1 MDQFLRDLLLEKN
14 QEETQNQLPET
25 EQDSVKKEKK
35 KHPFR
40 NGFLSGVAV
49 CLVIA
54 LMVVIVKET
63 MLHSTVGS
71 GFMTKHGVEKV
82 NLLSDVIDQYYYKDI
97 TDEEKM
103 EGIYKGLMSSTNDK
117 YTDYYSPKEFKDLMV
132 TMEGDYGGIGATLS
146 QDKATKEVSVVEVYE
161 GSPAARAG
169 LERGDIVIS
178 VDGHLGTDE
187 SLDDFVQRIRGEEG
201 TSIEMVYK
209 RDDQEKTIEIT
220 REEVIVPSVSHR
232 MLDDKIGYI
241 RISSFVNGTQ
251 KDFEDAL
258 ADLQGQGMQGIVFD
272 MRDNGGG
279 MVDSVVAILDD
290 ILPAGTVVYTM
301 DKSGKREDYTSDDAK
316 KIDIP
321 VTVLVNENTASAAE
335 IFTGAIR
342 DFNYGTIIGTNT
354 FGKGIVQST
363 VPLSD
368 GSAVKITV
376 ATYYTP
382 SGECIHEKGIK
393 PDIELEFSYADEN
406 PTEYDELKDN
416 QVQKAMEV
424 LGEKLAD

>member
-1 MDQFLRDLLLEKN
+1 MLEEN
-14 QEETQNQLPET
+14 QEEIQNQLPET

-71 GFMTKHGVEKV
+71 GFMTRHGVEKV

-146 QDKATKEVSVVEVYE
+146 QDKVTKEVSVVEVYE

-209 RDDQEKTIEIT
+209 RDDQEHTIEIT

-241 RISSFVNGTQ
+241 RISSFVNCTQ

-258 ADLQGQGMQGIVFD
+258 ADLQSQGMQGIVFD

>member
-1 MDQFLRDLLLEKN
+1 MLEEN
-14 QEETQNQLPET
+14 QEEIQNQLPET

-209 RDDQEKTIEIT
+209 RDDQEHTIEIT

>member
-1 MDQFLRDLLLEKN
+1 MLEEN
-14 QEETQNQLPET
+14 QEEIQNQLPET

-35 KHPFR
+35 KYPFR

-209 RDDQEKTIEIT
+209 RGDQEKTIEIT

-258 ADLQGQGMQGIVFD
+258 ADLQSQGMQGIVFD

>member
-1 MDQFLRDLLLEKN
+1 MLEEN
-14 QEETQNQLPET
+14 QEEIQNQLPET

-71 GFMTKHGVEKV
+71 GFMTRHGVEKV

-209 RDDQEKTIEIT
+209 RDDQEHTIEIT

-258 ADLQGQGMQGIVFD
+258 ADLQSQGMQGIVFD

>member
-1 MDQFLRDLLLEKN
+1 MLEEN
-14 QEETQNQLPET
+14 QEEIQNQLPET

-209 RDDQEKTIEIT
+209 RGDQEKTIEIT

-258 ADLQGQGMQGIVFD
+258 ADLQSQGMQGIIFD

>member
-1 MDQFLRDLLLEKN
+1 MLEEN
-14 QEETQNQLPET
+14 QEEIQNQLPET

-209 RDDQEKTIEIT
+209 RGDQEKTIEIT

-258 ADLQGQGMQGIVFD
+258 ADLQSQGMQGIIFD
-272 MRDNGGG
+272 MRENGGG

>member
-1 MDQFLRDLLLEKN
+1 MLEKN

-82 NLLSDVIDQYYYKDI
+82 NLLSNVIDQYYYKDI

-209 RDDQEKTIEIT
+209 RGDQEKTIEIT

-258 ADLQGQGMQGIVFD
+258 ADLQSQGMQGIVFD

-279 MVDSVVAILDD
+279 MVDSLVAILDD

>member
-1 MDQFLRDLLLEKN
+1 MLEKN

-258 ADLQGQGMQGIVFD
+258 ADLQSQGMQGIVFD

>member
-1 MDQFLRDLLLEKN
+1 MLEEN
-14 QEETQNQLPET
+14 QEEIQNQLPET

-82 NLLSDVIDQYYYKDI
+82 NLLSDVIDKYYYKDI

-146 QDKATKEVSVVEVYE
+146 QDKVTKEVSVVEVYE

-209 RDDQEKTIEIT
+209 RGDQEHTIEIT

-258 ADLQGQGMQGIVFD
+258 ADLQSQGMQGIVFD

-316 KIDIP
+316 KIEIP

>member
-1 MDQFLRDLLLEKN
+1 MLEEN
-14 QEETQNQLPET
+14 QEEIQNQLPET

-63 MLHSTVGS
+63 ILHSTVGS

-82 NLLSDVIDQYYYKDI
+82 NLLSDVIDKYYYKDI

-146 QDKATKEVSVVEVYE
+146 QDKVTKEVSVVEVYE

-209 RDDQEKTIEIT
+209 RGDQEKTIEIT

-258 ADLQGQGMQGIVFD
+258 ADLQSQGMQGIVFD

>member
-1 MDQFLRDLLLEKN
+1 MLEEN
-14 QEETQNQLPET
+14 QEEIQNQLPET

-169 LERGDIVIS
+169 LDRGDIVIS

-209 RDDQEKTIEIT
+209 RDDQEHTIEIT

-258 ADLQGQGMQGIVFD
+258 ADLQSQGMQGIVFD

>member
-1 MDQFLRDLLLEKN
+1 MLEKN

-132 TMEGDYGGIGATLS
+132 TMEGNYGGIGATLS
-146 QDKATKEVSVVEVYE
+146 QDKVTKEVSVVEVYE

-209 RDDQEKTIEIT
+209 RDDQEHTIEIT

-258 ADLQGQGMQGIVFD
+258 ADLQSQGMQGIVFD

>member
-1 MDQFLRDLLLEKN
+1 MLEEN
-14 QEETQNQLPET
+14 QEEIQNQLPET

-54 LMVVIVKET
+54 LMVVIVKEA

-71 GFMTKHGVEKV
+71 GFMTRHGVEKV
-82 NLLSDVIDQYYYKDI
+82 NLLSDVIDKYYYKDI

-146 QDKATKEVSVVEVYE
+146 QDKVTKEVSVVEVYE

-209 RDDQEKTIEIT
+209 RDDQEHTIEIT

-258 ADLQGQGMQGIVFD
+258 ADLQSQGMQGIVFD

>member
-1 MDQFLRDLLLEKN
+1 MLEEN
-14 QEETQNQLPET
+14 QEEIQNQLPET

-71 GFMTKHGVEKV
+71 GFMTKHGVEKA

-146 QDKATKEVSVVEVYE
+146 QDTATKEVSVVEVYE

-258 ADLQGQGMQGIVFD
+258 ADLQSQGMQGIVFD

>member
-1 MDQFLRDLLLEKN
+1 MLEEN
-14 QEETQNQLPET
+14 QEEIQNQLPET

-146 QDKATKEVSVVEVYE
+146 QDKVTKEVSVVEVYE

-209 RDDQEKTIEIT
+209 RDDQEHTIEIT

-272 MRDNGGG
+272 MRDNGG

>member
-1 MDQFLRDLLLEKN
+1 MLEEN
-14 QEETQNQLPET
+14 QEEIQNQLPET

>member
-1 MDQFLRDLLLEKN
+1 MLEEN
-14 QEETQNQLPET
+14 QEEIQNQLPET

-209 RDDQEKTIEIT
+209 RGDQEHTIEIT

-258 ADLQGQGMQGIVFD
+258 ADLQSQGMQGVVFD

>member
-1 MDQFLRDLLLEKN
+1 MLEEN
-14 QEETQNQLPET
+14 QEEIQNQLPET

-54 LMVVIVKET
+54 LMVVIVKEK

-146 QDKATKEVSVVEVYE
+146 QDKVTKEVSVVEVYE

-209 RDDQEKTIEIT
+209 RGDQEKTIEIT

-251 KDFEDAL
+251 RDFEDAL
-258 ADLQGQGMQGIVFD
+258 ADLQSQGMQGIVFD

>member
-1 MDQFLRDLLLEKN
+1 MLEKN

-146 QDKATKEVSVVEVYE
+146 QDKVTKEVSVVEVYE

-209 RDDQEKTIEIT
+209 RDDQEHTIEIT

>member
-1 MDQFLRDLLLEKN
+1 MLEEN
-14 QEETQNQLPET
+14 QEEIQNQLPET

-35 KHPFR
+35 KYPLR

-209 RDDQEKTIEIT
+209 RGDQEKTIEIT

-258 ADLQGQGMQGIVFD
+258 ADLQSQGMQGIVFD

>member
-1 MDQFLRDLLLEKN
+1 MLEEN
-14 QEETQNQLPET
+14 QEEIQNQLPET

-146 QDKATKEVSVVEVYE
+146 QDKVTKEVSVVEVYE

-209 RDDQEKTIEIT
+209 RGDQEKTIEIT

-258 ADLQGQGMQGIVFD
+258 ADLQSQGMQGIVFD

>member
-1 MDQFLRDLLLEKN
+1 MLEEN
-14 QEETQNQLPET
+14 QEEIQNQLPET

-209 RDDQEKTIEIT
+209 RDDQEHTIEIT

-232 MLDDKIGYI
+232 MLYDKIGYI

-258 ADLQGQGMQGIVFD
+258 ADLQSQGMQGIVFD

>member
-1 MDQFLRDLLLEKN
+1 MLEEN
-14 QEETQNQLPET
+14 QKEIQNQLPET

-209 RDDQEKTIEIT
+209 RDDQEHTIEIT

-258 ADLQGQGMQGIVFD
+258 ADLQSQGMQGIVFD

>member
-1 MDQFLRDLLLEKN
+1 MVEEN
-14 QEETQNQLPET
+14 QEEIQNQLTET
-25 EQDSVKKEKK
+25 EQGSVKKEKK

-117 YTDYYSPKEFKDLMV
+117 YTDYYSPKAFKDLMV

-146 QDKATKEVSVVEVYE
+146 QDKVTKEVSVVEVYE

-178 VDGHLGTDE
+178 VDGHPGTDE

-209 RDDQEKTIEIT
+209 RGDQEKTIEIT

-258 ADLQGQGMQGIVFD
+258 ADLQSQGMQGIVFD

>member
-1 MDQFLRDLLLEKN
+1 MLEKN

-209 RDDQEKTIEIT
+209 RGDQEHTIEIT

-258 ADLQGQGMQGIVFD
+258 ADLQSQGMQGVVFD

>member
-1 MDQFLRDLLLEKN
+1 MLEEN
-14 QEETQNQLPET
+14 QEEIQNQLPET

-146 QDKATKEVSVVEVYE
+146 QDKVTKEVSVVEVYE

-209 RDDQEKTIEIT
+209 RDDQEHTIEIT
-220 REEVIVPSVSHR
+220 REEVIVPSISHR

-258 ADLQGQGMQGIVFD
+258 ADLQSQGMQGIVFD

>member
-1 MDQFLRDLLLEKN
+1 MLEEN
-14 QEETQNQLPET
+14 QEEIQNQLPET

-146 QDKATKEVSVVEVYE
+146 QDKVTKEVSVVEVYE

-209 RDDQEKTIEIT
+209 RGDQEKTIEIT

>member
-1 MDQFLRDLLLEKN
+1 MLEKN

-63 MLHSTVGS
+63 MLHSTIGS

-117 YTDYYSPKEFKDLMV
+117 YSDYYSPKEFKDLMV

-146 QDKATKEVSVVEVYE
+146 QDKVTKEVSVVEVYE

-209 RDDQEKTIEIT
+209 RDDQEHTIEIT

-258 ADLQGQGMQGIVFD
+258 ADLQSQGMQGIVFD

>member
-1 MDQFLRDLLLEKN
+1 MLEEN
-14 QEETQNQLPET
+14 QEEIQNQLPET

-71 GFMTKHGVEKV
+71 GFMTRHGVEKV

-146 QDKATKEVSVVEVYE
+146 QDKVTKEVSVVEVYE

-209 RDDQEKTIEIT
+209 RDDQEHTIEIT

-258 ADLQGQGMQGIVFD
+258 ADLQSQGMQGIVFD

>member
-1 MDQFLRDLLLEKN
+1 MLEEN
-14 QEETQNQLPET
+14 QEEIQNQLPET

-146 QDKATKEVSVVEVYE
+146 QDKVTKEVSVVEVYE

-187 SLDDFVQRIRGEEG
+187 SLDAFVQRIRGEEG

-209 RDDQEKTIEIT
+209 RDDQEHTIEIT

-258 ADLQGQGMQGIVFD
+258 ADLQSQGMQGIVFD

>member
-1 MDQFLRDLLLEKN
+1 MLEEN
-14 QEETQNQLPET
+14 QEEIQNQLPET

-71 GFMTKHGVEKV
+71 GFMTRHGVEKV

-146 QDKATKEVSVVEVYE
+146 QDKVTKEVSVVEVYE

-209 RDDQEKTIEIT
+209 RDDQEHTIEIT

-258 ADLQGQGMQGIVFD
+258 ADLQSQGMQGIVFD

-316 KIDIP
+316 KIEIP

>member
-1 MDQFLRDLLLEKN
+1 MLEKN

-209 RDDQEKTIEIT
+209 RGDQEHTIEIT

>member
-1 MDQFLRDLLLEKN
+1 MLEEN
-14 QEETQNQLPET
+14 QEEIQNQLPET
-25 EQDSVKKEKK
+25 GQGSVKKEKK

-146 QDKATKEVSVVEVYE
+146 QDKVTKEVSVVEVYE

-209 RDDQEKTIEIT
+209 RGDQEHTIEIT

-258 ADLQGQGMQGIVFD
+258 ADLQSQGMQGIVFD

>member
-1 MDQFLRDLLLEKN
+1 MLEEN
-14 QEETQNQLPET
+14 QEEIQNQLPET

-146 QDKATKEVSVVEVYE
+146 QDKVTKEVSVVEVYE

-209 RDDQEKTIEIT
+209 RDDQEHTIEIT

-251 KDFEDAL
+251 RDFEDAL
-258 ADLQGQGMQGIVFD
+258 ADLQSQGMQGIVFD

>member
-1 MDQFLRDLLLEKN
+1 MLEEN
-14 QEETQNQLPET
+14 QEEIQNQLPET

-209 RDDQEKTIEIT
+209 RGDQEKTIEIT

-258 ADLQGQGMQGIVFD
+258 ADLQSQGMQGIVFD

-290 ILPAGTVVYTM
+290 ILPVGTVVYTM

>member
-1 MDQFLRDLLLEKN
+1 MLEEN
-14 QEETQNQLPET
+14 QEEIQNQLPET

-82 NLLSDVIDQYYYKDI
+82 NLLADVIDQYYYKDI

-209 RDDQEKTIEIT
+209 RGDQEKTIEIT

-258 ADLQGQGMQGIVFD
+258 ADLQSQGMQGIVFD

>member
-1 MDQFLRDLLLEKN
+1 MLEEN
-14 QEETQNQLPET
+14 QEEIQNQLPET

-161 GSPAARAG
+161 GSRAARAG

-178 VDGHLGTDE
+178 VDAPLGTDA
-187 SLDDFVQRIRGEEG
+187 SLDDFVPRIRGEEG

-209 RDDQEKTIEIT
+209 RGDQEKTIEIT

-258 ADLQGQGMQGIVFD
+258 ADLQSQGMQGIVFD

>member
-1 MDQFLRDLLLEKN
+1 MLEEN
-14 QEETQNQLPET
+14 QKEIQNQLPET

-71 GFMTKHGVEKV
+71 GFMTRHGVEKV

-117 YTDYYSPKEFKDLMV
+117 YTEYYSPKEFKDLMV

-209 RDDQEKTIEIT
+209 RDDQEHTIEIT

-258 ADLQGQGMQGIVFD
+258 ADLQSQGMQGIVFD

>member
-1 MDQFLRDLLLEKN
+1 MLEEN
-14 QEETQNQLPET
+14 QEEIQNQLPET

-54 LMVVIVKET
+54 LMVVIVKEA

-209 RDDQEKTIEIT
+209 RDDQEHTIEIT

-232 MLDDKIGYI
+232 MLDNKIGYI

-258 ADLQGQGMQGIVFD
+258 ADLQSQGMQGIVFD

>member
-1 MDQFLRDLLLEKN
+1 MLEKN

-169 LERGDIVIS
+169 LDRGDIVIS

-209 RDDQEKTIEIT
+209 RDDQEHTIEIT

-258 ADLQGQGMQGIVFD
+258 ADLQSQGMQGIVFD